1 MSDNI
6 SNIIP
11 LSCVCQNYA
20 WGKMRYSAVTKL
32 AFLNKDIQIDQSQP
46 YAEYWF
52 RTHKKGPAAIKKNE
66 KQLSDVVGELPYLLK
81 VLSIAKCLSIQA
93 HPNKKLAEQLHDDR
107 PEVYKDQS

>member
-20 WGKMRYSAVTKL
+20 WGKMGDTSAVAKL

-52 RTHKKGPAAIKKNE
+52 GTHKKGPATIKKNE

-93 HPNKKLAEQLHDDR
+93 HPNKKSETHR
-107 PEVYKDQS
+107 K

>member
-20 WGKMRYSAVTKL
+20 WGKMGDTSAVAKL

-52 RTHKKGPAAIKKNE
+52 GTHKKGPATIKKNE
-66 KQLSDVVGELPYLLK
+66 KQLKTIENDRKRLK
-81 VLSIAKCLSIQA
+81 TTESNQKRPKTIE
-93 HPNKKLAEQLHDDR
+93 NK
-107 PEVYKDQS
+107 